1 MKLPKRP
8 FLKAATKLDA
18 ASSDRGTFMSVLP
31 EKIIDKK
38 ILHIILHTYLDM
50 YITI

>member
-38 ILHIILHTYLDM
+38 LLHIILHTYPK